1 MNKYLILLCLIILTC
16 RLTFSQQEAQLLTMT
31 SDYLL
36 YLPDGYDVD
45 PDKKWP
51 LLFFLHGAG
60 ERGDD
65 VEKVKV
71 HGPPKIVGKKDLPFI
86 IVSPQC
92 PRGEWWDPFVLNRL
106 YDKIVGEHQVDLD
119 RVYLTG
125 LSMGGFGT
133 WDWAAENPEKFA
145 AIAPIC
151 GGGNPNN
158 VWKIR
163 HIPTWVFHGDSDVV
177 VPLQMSDVM
186 VEGMKAMDADV
197 QFTVYPNVG
206 HDSWTETYDNEKL
219 YEWFLSHSRKKLPQV
234 TVEASI
240 LKTYVGDYEHPEIGT
255 INVAYEQDKLW
266 VKTARQK
273 RPLVPESPDRFR
285 VVLLGQSLVSFFEE
299 GMTIYMDGRI
309 ETAPKVK

>member
-1 MNKYLILLCLIILTC
+1 MNKYLILFSLSLVTW
-16 RLTFSQQEAQLLTMT
+16 TASFSQQEAQVLTIS

-36 YLPDGYDVD
+36 YLPDGYDSD

-60 ERGDD
+60 ERGDN

-71 HGPPKIVGKKDLPFI
+71 HGPPKIVEKKDLPFI

-92 PRGEWWDPFVLNRL
+92 PTGEWWEPYLLNRL
-106 YDKIVGEHQVDLD
+106 FDKIVEAHRVDLD

-133 WDWAAENPEKFA
+133 WAWAAENPEKFA

-197 QFTVYPNVG
+197 QFTVYPDVG
-206 HDSWTETYDNEKL
+206 HDSWTATYDNEKL
-219 YEWFLSHSRKKLPQV
+219 YEWLLSHSRQPFPEA
-234 TVEASI
+234 TVESAVLQS
-240 LKTYVGDYEHPEIGT
+240 YQGEYEHPEIGT
-255 INVAYEQDKLW
+255 ITVAFEQDKLW
-266 VKTARQK
+266 FKTARQK
-273 RPLVPESPDRFR
+273 RPLIPESSDRFR
-285 VVLLGQSLVSFFEE
+285 VVLLGQSLVTFVPE

-309 ETAPKVK
+309 ETAPKIK